1 MKTLLSRF
9 TVDDVRKANAKL
21 VKSGR
26 SESSEIKL
34 TANGKTKIIST
45 RVNAEQINEAWAK
58 VVKK

>member
-26 SESSEIKL
+26 SESSEIEL

-45 RVNAEQINEAWAK
+45 RVNAKQINEAWAK